1 MENELRF
8 INDDIKSKYID
19 GTEVVGIG
27 SEGCV
32 YDFYNK
38 VNKINKKTYTRRKR
52 NEYIF
57 YLRAKIGEYHLHFFT
72 KSKSS

>member
-32 YDFYNK
+32 YDF
-38 VNKINKKTYTRRKR
+38 
-52 NEYIF
+52 
-57 YLRAKIGEYHLHFFT
+57 
-72 KSKSS
+72 